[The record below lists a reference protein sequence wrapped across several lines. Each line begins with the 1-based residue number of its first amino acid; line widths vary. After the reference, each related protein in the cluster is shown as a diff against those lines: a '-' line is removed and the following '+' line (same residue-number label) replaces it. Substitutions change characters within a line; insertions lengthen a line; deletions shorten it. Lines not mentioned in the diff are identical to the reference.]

1 MIEANR
7 IQAELS
13 QEQIEQFRRDGFL
26 IVDKLIEREQADAI
40 VQRYEPIFRE
50 GQYQT
55 GIKPDEVNLPT
66 GEPPYTHQICNAWK
80 SDLTVA
86 RHVLSEQLGLLCA
99 QLGGWRGS
107 RLMIDNLLWK
117 PVGGRSIGF
126 HQDSMYS
133 LWINKPELVSCWL
146 ALDDTSAEGGTLVY
160 IRGSHQWGEAK
171 PIMQFHGPE
180 DDLKE
185 VREWADANDLE
196 LELVPVVVPK
206 GGCAFHDG
214 WTWHGSRVNRADV
227 PRRALAAHFFQSD
240 IEFNPDKMAVGN
252 GPIYGKY
259 KKFGSNE
266 VDEAYFPITWR
277 EDGHR
282 TAGLDDYLQQTL
294 QQTL

>member
-1 MIEANR
+1 MIE
-7 IQAELS
+7 LT
-13 QEQIEQFRRDGFL
+13 QEQIAQFRQDGFL
-26 IVDKLIEREQADAI
+26 IVDKLVETEDADAI
-40 VQRYEPIFRE
+40 LSRYAPIFE
-50 GQYQT
+50 QGLYET

-66 GEPPYTHQICNAWK
+66 GTPPYTQQICNAWK

-86 RHVLSEQLGLLCA
+86 RQVLSENMGRLCA
-99 QLGGWRGS
+99 QLGGWSGS

-117 PVGGRSIGF
+117 PVEGRSIGF

-133 LWINKPELVSCWL
+133 LWIDKPELVSCWL
-146 ALDDTSAEGGTLVY
+146 ALDDTTAEGGTLVY
-160 IRGSHQWGEAK
+160 IKGSHQWGEAK

-185 VREWADANDLE
+185 VREWAETHGLE

-227 PRRALAAHFFQSD
+227 PRRALAMHFFQSD
-240 IEFNPDKMAVGN
+240 IQFNPDKMTVGN

-266 VDEAYFPITWR
+266 VDESYFPITWR
-277 EDGHR
+277 KDGYR
-282 TAGLDDYLQQTL
+282 TPGLDDYLA
-294 QQTL
+294 

>member
-26 IVDKLIEREQADAI
+26 IVDKLIEPDQADAI
-40 VQRYEPIFRE
+40 LQRYEPIFRDGE
-50 GQYQT
+50 YQT
-55 GIKPDEVNLPT
+55 GIKPDEVNLPM
-66 GEPPYTHQICNAWK
+66 GEPPYTHQICNGWK

-160 IRGSHQWGEAK
+160 IRGSHRWGEAK

-185 VREWADANDLE
+185 VREWAEANDLE

-227 PRRALAAHFFQSD
+227 PRRALAAHFFQAD
-240 IEFNPDKMAVGN
+240 VEFNPHKMDVGN

-266 VDEAYFPITWR
+266 VDEAYFPVTWR
-277 EDGHR
+277 EDGYR
-282 TAGLDDYLQQTL
+282 TAGLDDYLDQVI
-294 QQTL
+294 